1 MFTDNTTE
9 KRNETKREWNDGTIK
24 REGGRESRLLLMDM
38 MNNERVE
45 LFEFC
50 DDRQR

>member
-9 KRNETKREWNDGTIK
+9 KRNETKRNENGTME
-24 REGGRESRLLLMDM
+24 RLRGRESRLLLMDM

>member
-1 MFTDNTTE
+1 ME
-9 KRNETKREWNDGTIK
+9 RLR
-24 REGGRESRLLLMDM
+24 GRESRLLLMDM